1 MEAAAKREKEKQV
14 IQEMISLYCRKQHH
28 GQSLCKECQ
37 TLCRYAH
44 QRIDCCPFM
53 ESKTFCSNCSVHC
66 YQKEQREQIRRVMRF
81 SGPRMLLHRPLMVI
95 QHMWLSRKEK
105 SYVHK
110 TPPVLQYHW

>member
-28 GQSLCKECQ
+28 GQSLYKECQ

-53 ESKTFCSNCSVHC
+53 ESKTFCSNWPVHG
-66 YQKEQREQIRRVMRF
+66 YQKGTVETNPQ
-81 SGPRMLLHRPLMVI
+81 GHAL
-95 QHMWLSRKEK
+95 
-105 SYVHK
+105 
-110 TPPVLQYHW
+110 